1 MKYKYEFL
9 LCILIS
15 VPSLLVCST
24 LIGMN
29 TYDDSINTYVTLSI
43 SDYFFTVFSVAVL
56 YLLLFIFL
64 KLSEMEEKNI

>member
-9 LCILIS
+9 LCILLVI
-15 VPSLLVCST
+15 PSLLMSST

-29 TYDDSINTYVTLSI
+29 TYDDRINTYVTLSM